1 MTEKLP
7 RAQPGASLITAIRD
21 FYNLF
26 VGSGIVKVK
35 TTRDDA
41 GEAVDAE
48 PGVPGRAQEGGSGP
62 EVALIVGSGLETG

>member
-26 VGSGIVKVK
+26 VGGGIVKVK
-35 TTRDDA
+35 TTRDDPGNGCRA
-41 GEAVDAE
+41 KNPGE
-48 PGVPGRAQEGGSGP
+48 
-62 EVALIVGSGLETG
+62 GLRREKWA

>member
-7 RAQPGASLITAIRD
+7 RAQPGASLIIAIRD

-26 VGSGIVKVK
+26 VGGRIVKVK
-35 TTRDDA
+35 TTRDDP

-48 PGVPGRAQEGGSGP
+48 PGVLGRVSERRKWA
-62 EVALIVGSGLETG
+62 

>member
-26 VGSGIVKVK
+26 VGGRIVKVK
-35 TTRDDA
+35 TTRDDPE
-41 GEAVDAE
+41 EAVDAE
-48 PGVPGRAQEGGSGP
+48 PGVPWRVSERKKWA
-62 EVALIVGSGLETG
+62 

>member
-26 VGSGIVKVK
+26 VGSGIVKSK
-35 TTRDDA
+35 QPETMQERQWMQSQESR
-41 GEAVDAE
+41 GGLRKEEVD
-48 PGVPGRAQEGGSGP
+48 
-62 EVALIVGSGLETG
+62 

>member
-26 VGSGIVKVK
+26 VGGRIVKVK
-35 TTRDDA
+35 TIRDDP

-48 PGVPGRAQEGGSGP
+48 PRVQGRVSERRKWA
-62 EVALIVGSGLETG
+62 